1 MNTRT
6 LYRFVALCM
15 VISLSACG
23 GQAAPTAQSQATL
36 APAASQATSAPAQP
50 AEPQPTA
57 AATETIAPTVTSAPA
72 APTAEP
78 AAALPGD
85 PAALL
90 HAAMR
95 KQLSSGPYRNT
106 TKIVSDGLAVSG
118 SGEFIPPSRLRIK
131 TEIGGKTI
139 EQIHI
144 DGDSWSNNGDGWKAS
159 PGGQSLADTINAEF
173 VEQMITTISDVKLIG
188 PEVLD
193 GRPTLKL
200 TYFSDLSRAPSLGI
214 PGKQTVTVWIGAA
227 DGLLYQQAIA
237 SEDFG
242 VSSVT
247 TQTITYDASI
257 VIEKP

>member
-1 MNTRT
+1 MIA
-6 LYRFVALCM
+6 V
-15 VISLSACG
+15 LSACG
-23 GQAAPTAQSQATL
+23 GGTAAPTAQ
-36 APAASQATSAPAQP
+36 PAASQPTTAPVAPVAPQATTAAAQP
-50 AEPQPTA
+50 ADPQPTA
-57 AATETIAPTVTSAPA
+57 TSAATIAP

-78 AAALPGD
+78 VVALPGD
-85 PAALL
+85 PTALL

-106 TKIVSDGLAVSG
+106 TMIVSDGLAVSG

-144 DGDSWSNNGDGWKAS
+144 DGASWSNNGDGWKAS
-159 PGGQSLADTINAEF
+159 PTGGSIADTINADF
-173 VEQMITTISDVKLIG
+173 VETMITTISDVKLIG
-188 PEVLD
+188 PELLD
-193 GRPTLKL
+193 GRAVLKL
-200 TYFSDLSRAPSLGI
+200 MYFSDLSRAPSLGI
-214 PGKQTVTVWIGAA
+214 PGKQTVTAWIGAA